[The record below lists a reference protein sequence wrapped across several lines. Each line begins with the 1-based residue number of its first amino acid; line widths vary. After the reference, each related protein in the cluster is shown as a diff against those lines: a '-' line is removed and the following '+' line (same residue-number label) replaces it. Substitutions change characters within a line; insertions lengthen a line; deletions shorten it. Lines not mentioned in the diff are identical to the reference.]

1 MGLLITDEDFVGKW
15 KLTLSNNDDIDSYIE
30 EYEEKY
36 LIELL
41 GKELFDLFK
50 NDVDSGTMKPLT
62 PIYESIYNPFSLKIN
77 GCVIT
82 SDGMKKMLLGLI
94 YFQYVRDNAVKQTMN
109 GAVNQQ
115 TEVSTRSDNTFLY
128 GYQNTAV
135 KTYKAIQYYIIN
147 NSSDYPTF
155 YGINKKFSSF
165 I

>member
-1 MGLLITDEDFVGKW
+1 MGLLINDTDFVGKW

-30 EYEEKY
+30 QYEEPY
-36 LIELL
+36 LIDLL

-50 NDVDSGTMKPLT
+50 ADLSSGEPQDD
-62 PIYESIYNPFSLKIN
+62 IYKAIFNPFSEKIN
-77 GCVIT
+77 GFVVT

-94 YFQYVRDNAVKQTMN
+94 YVQYVRDNATKQTMN

-128 GYQNTAV
+128 LYQNAGI
-135 KTYKAIQYYIIN
+135 KTYRNIQNYIYN
-147 NSSDYPTF
+147 NITTYPTF
-155 YGINKKFSSF
+155 YGVVKRYSSF